1 METSKQQTVVS
12 QNVRNQ
18 NDEVE
23 IDLVEIFSLLLSRI
37 WILILIT
44 ILGAGVAGGYTAL
57 FMEPKYQAKSEI
69 FILNTSVE
77 LSLADIQVGS
87 QLTQDYIELITS
99 RPVIDKVI
107 SELKLDMNYK
117 TFKTNLSVT
126 NPSNT
131 RILYLTITNTDAYMA
146 KTIVDTDVAIDYIAA
161 VMETDRPN
169 VIDYGHIPETKSS
182 PSMAKNVVI
191 GGLLGFILTAA
202 VIIIRFLLDDS
213 IKSSEDIE
221 KYLGLET
228 LGMIPVDG
236 ESTKK
241 KHSGSS
247 KGSGHD
253 KKKAS

>member
-99 RPVIDKVI
+99 RPVIEKVI

-146 KTIVDTDVAIDYIAA
+146 KTIVDKLTDVAIDYIAA

-169 VIDYGHIPETKSS
+169 VIDYGPVWSGTGATAPAGSPAPTGRSIFSASRLPGASATNPRPPRPAFSMTAEPTSS
-182 PSMAKNVVI
+182 APW
-191 GGLLGFILTAA
+191 T
-202 VIIIRFLLDDS
+202 
-213 IKSSEDIE
+213 
-221 KYLGLET
+221 
-228 LGMIPVDG
+228 
-236 ESTKK
+236 
-241 KHSGSS
+241 
-247 KGSGHD
+247 
-253 KKKAS
+253 